1 MLWFGKSSNDSN
13 LVSEKMTELSNKVGK
28 DVRQVLTENFPDL
41 VAYFLPTYVAADKNV
56 GRGIC
61 SKKRIIR
68 SQQIYKF
75 CDEILTTQKYF
86 SLLNE
91 FIPEILS
98 KILKQVQDPEDLA
111 ALLASNEAL
120 EQSFIEN
127 ILPMNQ
133 VSFIY
138 SVLNFLHN
146 FSTFSYFHILFHTF
160 LYLFYVL
167 LFFLLF

>member
-1 MLWFGKSSNDSN
+1 
-13 LVSEKMTELSNKVGK
+13 MTELSNKVGK

-61 SKKRIIR
+61 SKKEISR

-75 CDEILTTQKYF
+75 CDEILTTKKYF

-111 ALLASNEAL
+111 ALLANNEAL

-127 ILPMNQ
+127 ILPMDQ

-138 SVLNFLHN
+138 SFSSFWTSEQRDLYFLHN
-146 FSTFSYFHILFHTF
+146 FS
-160 LYLFYVL
+160 
-167 LFFLLF
+167 LFFMLLN

>member
-1 MLWFGKSSNDSN
+1 MLWFGKSNNDSTI
-13 LVSEKMTELSNKVGK
+13 VSEKTIELSSKVGK
-28 DVRQVLTENFPDL
+28 DVRQVLTENFADL

-56 GRGIC
+56 ARGIC
-61 SKKRIIR
+61 SKKRISR

-75 CDEILTTQKYF
+75 CDEILTTKKYF

-111 ALLASNEAL
+111 ALLAKNESL
-120 EQSFIEN
+120 EQSYIEN

-133 VSFIY
+133 VS
-138 SVLNFLHN
+138 L
-146 FSTFSYFHILFHTF
+146 
-160 LYLFYVL
+160 
-167 LFFLLF
+167 